1 MSIFDE
7 IRNLRKTGREPYQW
21 YRNRIRELGAPS
33 SSELIRDGRLS
44 GRYHIGRLNMFLY
57 DPKYKDKLPYY
68 DVFPL
73 VLPIK
78 RYSDG
83 FLGINFHYLP
93 YALRARLMKRLED
106 DARGPQSDMRI
117 LTSYGKL
124 QNVNIVKP
132 TLKRYL
138 YQFTRSRFRRIDS
151 EDFVTALMLPVQ
163 RFRKSSTAKVWADSR
178 KAI

>member
-21 YRNRIRELGAPS
+21 YRNRIRELGSPS

-44 GRYHIGRLNMFLY
+44 GRYHTGRLNMFLY

-73 VLPIK
+73 VLPIQ

-117 LTSYGKL
+117 ITSYSKL
-124 QNVNIVKP
+124 QRVNLIKP

-138 YQFTRSRFRRIDS
+138 YEFTRSRFRRIDS

-163 RFRKSSTAKVWADSR
+163 RFRKSSQSKVWADSR

>member
-117 LTSYGKL
+117 LTSYSKL

-138 YQFTRSRFRRIDS
+138 YEFTRSRFRRIDS
-151 EDFVTALMLPVQ
+151 VDFVTALMLPVQ

-178 KAI
+178 KVI

>member
-1 MSIFDE
+1 
-7 IRNLRKTGREPYQW
+7 
-21 YRNRIRELGAPS
+21 
-33 SSELIRDGRLS
+33 
-44 GRYHIGRLNMFLY
+44 MFLY

-117 LTSYGKL
+117 FTSYGKL

>member
-21 YRNRIRELGAPS
+21 YRNRIRELSAPS

-78 RYSDG
+78 DIVMISRVLTFII
-83 FLGINFHYLP
+83 FLIIE
-93 YALRARLMKRLED
+93 RSRLMKRLED
-106 DARGPQSDMRI
+106 DD
-117 LTSYGKL
+117 
-124 QNVNIVKP
+124 
-132 TLKRYL
+132 KRYH
-138 YQFTRSRFRRIDS
+138 
-151 EDFVTALMLPVQ
+151 
-163 RFRKSSTAKVWADSR
+163 KV
-178 KAI
+178 I